1 MPLFA
6 MSDHCCSVPTAPGNT
21 DPAWRRALWVA
32 LGVNAAMFVAELLA
46 SWSAGSVAL
55 LADSIDFFG
64 DAANYAISLAV
75 LGLAPA
81 VRSRAA
87 IVKAL
92 CMGGFG
98 VAVLGQAAWRLAS
111 GAPPDAATMG
121 VVGLVALAAN
131 LGVAWLLWRFRGSD
145 ANMRSAWICSRNDA
159 LGNLAVLLAA
169 LGVFGTGS
177 AWPDLLVAAAMALLA
192 LNGAATVLKQARS
205 ELRSAPG
212 RDDRGHRHA

>member
-1 MPLFA
+1 
-6 MSDHCCSVPTAPGNT
+6 MSDHCCAVPAAPNA
-21 DPAWRRALWVA
+21 DPAWRRALWIA
-32 LGVNAAMFVAELLA
+32 LTVNAAMFVAELLA

-64 DAANYAISLAV
+64 DAANYALSLVV
-75 LGLAPA
+75 LGMAPA

-98 VAVLGQAAWRLAS
+98 VAVLAQAAWKLRS
-111 GAPPDAATMG
+111 GTPPEAATMG
-121 VVGLVALAAN
+121 AVGLAALAAN
-131 LGVAWLLWRFRGSD
+131 LGVAWLLWRFRGGD

-192 LNGAATVLKQARS
+192 LSGAAAVLRQARD
-205 ELRSAPG
+205 ELHGSRRHGG
-212 RDDRGHRHA
+212 RRNA